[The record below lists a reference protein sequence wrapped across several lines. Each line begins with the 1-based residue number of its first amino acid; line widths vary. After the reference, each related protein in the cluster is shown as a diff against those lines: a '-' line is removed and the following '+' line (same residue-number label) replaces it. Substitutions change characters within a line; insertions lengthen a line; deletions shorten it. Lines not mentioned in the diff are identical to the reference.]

1 MQLRILLFCFLVLAP
16 PLAAQ
21 DQLRGIL
28 ERLEKLEQ
36 ENRALRSELNEL
48 RRQVAGQP
56 AAAPAAAAA
65 AEAPKLEERVEV
77 QEARTAE
84 LAQTKVEASSR
95 FPITITGMALFNAFS
110 NTKNS
115 GGSQYPTTASAAPTP
130 ASGGATFRQSILGF
144 RFQGPTI
151 AGGGKVS
158 GSLYTD
164 FWAGSDSSLNHLL
177 RIRTATL
184 EIDWKNTTLMAG
196 QEKPLISPRE
206 PTSIAQV
213 GVSPLT
219 SAGNPW
225 LWQPQVRLEQR
236 LSLGERS
243 GLRLQGAV
251 FQTAEARTSIPDEY
265 TAGVDPSRPGYQ
277 GRFELWRDFGKGRRI
292 ELAPGFHLAQSH
304 VSGFTIPSRIF
315 SFDWMV
321 RPHANFDFS
330 GLYFAGQNIAP
341 LGALRQGYQFFGENP
356 RAVHTRGGYGQLAWR
371 PTSRLSFH
379 AFTGQQD
386 DRNRDLLT
394 GRTAKNLVFGANT
407 LYRIAPNVIVSFEGS
422 NIRTRYIGGA
432 FRTVT
437 HYDIAVAYLF

>member
-1 MQLRILLFCFLVLAP
+1 LP
-16 PLAAQ
+16 AQ
-21 DQLRGIL
+21 DQIRTIL

-36 ENRALRSELNEL
+36 DNRALRSEVEDL
-48 RRQVAGQP
+48 RRQLAGRP
-56 AAAPAAAAA
+56 AHAA
-65 AEAPKLEERVEV
+65 AEAAAAPPPALEERVEV

-95 FPITITGMALFNAFS
+95 FPITITGMALFNAFL

-115 GGSQYPTTASAAPTP
+115 GASQYPTSASALPTP

-206 PTSIAQV
+206 PTSIAQT

-219 SAGNPW
+219 GAGNPW

-236 LSLGERS
+236 FALGLNA
-243 GLRLQGAV
+243 GLRLQGAL
-251 FQTAEARTSIPDEY
+251 FQTSESRTSIPDEY
-265 TAGVDPSRPGYQ
+265 AATVEPSRPGLQ
-277 GRFELWRDFGKGRRI
+277 GRFELWRDFGRGRRI
-292 ELAPGFHLAQSH
+292 EIAPGFHAAKSH
-304 VSGFTIPSRIF
+304 VYGYTVPSRIF
-315 SFDWMV
+315 STDWMI
-321 RPHANFDFS
+321 RPLASLDFS
-330 GLYFAGQNIAP
+330 GLFFAGQNIAP
-341 LGALRQGYQFFGENP
+341 LGALRQGFQIIRGDP
-356 RAVHTRGGYGQLAWR
+356 QAVHTRGGYGQLSWR
-371 PTSRLSFH
+371 PTSRLTFNV
-379 AFTGQQD
+379 FTGQQD
-386 DRNRDLLT
+386 DRNRDLLS

-407 LYRIAPNVIVSFEGS
+407 LYRVAPNVIVSVEGS
-422 NIRTRYIGGA
+422 NIRTLYIGGGL
-432 FRTVT
+432 RTVT